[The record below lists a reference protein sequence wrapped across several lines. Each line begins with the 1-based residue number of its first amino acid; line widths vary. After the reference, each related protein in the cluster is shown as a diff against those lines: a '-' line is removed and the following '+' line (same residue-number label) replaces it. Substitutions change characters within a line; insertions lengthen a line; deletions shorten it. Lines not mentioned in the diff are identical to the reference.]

1 MLRKLETYLTPLC
14 QKILKKYGNI
24 RRFLIQTQPCSVTIF
39 KSLFS
44 LTRFVDW
51 LSLWAQLFFTL
62 PFKISANDR
71 SVCAVTACLQIF
83 TKH

>member
-1 MLRKLETYLTPLC
+1 M
-14 QKILKKYGNI
+14 KILKVSDPNPSLQ
-24 RRFLIQTQPCSVTIF
+24 RMCF